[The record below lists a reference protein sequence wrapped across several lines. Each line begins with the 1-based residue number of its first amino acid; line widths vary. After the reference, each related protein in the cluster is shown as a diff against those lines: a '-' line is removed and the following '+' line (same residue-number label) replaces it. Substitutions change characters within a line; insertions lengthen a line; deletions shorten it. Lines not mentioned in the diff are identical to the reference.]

1 MPHPATMT
9 EEPGAPIAPHLRRL
23 LEFTEPAGDDVC
35 LDVARGQG
43 PMPEAL
49 GPQVRHVTAVDA
61 LPRRSAGRDGGGRM
75 ATVTFGTG
83 PVRIAGDPVPPPGH
97 GARPGPDPRAQAGAQ
112 APRTQDPRA
121 QAGAQA
127 PRAQDPRAQAP
138 RGRDPRGH
146 DHPHGGDGRGSAVT
160 AHDGDLLRPPR
171 GRAAILRRGTPDPVR
186 VRADATALPYRDGS
200 FTLVTARFSLFSL
213 GDPNRVLRE
222 LLRVC
227 RPGGRL
233 IIADLVRGNL
243 AQPDRDRIERLRD
256 PDHPGTPS
264 IAAITDM
271 ITSAGASIR
280 RLDVFTVERPLEP
293 WLAGARD
300 PRAADRIRA
309 ALLDEVDGGP
319 RTGAKP
325 RVIGGEL
332 WFTQSW
338 AHVAAEPI

>member
-9 EEPGAPIAPHLRRL
+9 QGPGAPFAPHLRRL
-23 LEFTEPAGDDVC
+23 LEFTEPDRDDVC

-43 PMPEAL
+43 PMPAAL
-49 GPQVRHVTAVDA
+49 WPQVRHVTAVDA
-61 LPRRSAGRDGGGRM
+61 LPPPAPGRRGGRM
-75 ATVTFGTG
+75 STVTFGTG
-83 PVRIAGDPVPPPGH
+83 LGTGPVRILGGPDDRG
-97 GARPGPDPRAQAGAQ
+97 RPG
-112 APRTQDPRA
+112 T
-121 QAGAQA
+121 
-127 PRAQDPRAQAP
+127 
-138 RGRDPRGH
+138 
-146 DHPHGGDGRGSAVT
+146 GRGGA
-160 AHDGDLLRPPR
+160 PPR
-171 GRAAILRRGTPDPVR
+171 HDITTGHRGTPDPVR

-200 FTLVTARFSLFSL
+200 FTLVTARFSLFAL
-213 GDPNRVLRE
+213 GAPDRVLRE

-264 IAAITDM
+264 IAAVTDLIT
-271 ITSAGASIR
+271 TAGASIR

-300 PRAADRIRA
+300 PDAADRIRT

>member
-1 MPHPATMT
+1 MPHPATIAQ
-9 EEPGAPIAPHLRRL
+9 EPGAPVAPHLRRL
-23 LEFTEPAGDDVC
+23 LDFTEPSPDDVC
-35 LDVARGQG
+35 LDVARGRG
-43 PMPEAL
+43 PMPDAL

-61 LPRRSAGRDGGGRM
+61 LPRRAGITDGRM
-75 ATVTFGTG
+75 DTVTFGTG
-83 PVRIAGDPVPPPGH
+83 PVRIPSGPDTPAGARANGMAGDGDPP
-97 GARPGPDPRAQAGAQ
+97 R
-112 APRTQDPRA
+112 
-121 QAGAQA
+121 
-127 PRAQDPRAQAP
+127 
-138 RGRDPRGH
+138 
-146 DHPHGGDGRGSAVT
+146 RGSMVT
-160 AHDGDLLRPPR
+160 RDDIRVR
-171 GRAAILRRGTPDPVR
+171 KRGTPDPVR

-200 FTLVTARFSLFSL
+200 FTLVTARFSLYTL
-213 GDPNRVLRE
+213 GEPEQVLRE

-227 RPGGRL
+227 RGRL

-264 IAAITDM
+264 IAAVTDL

-300 PRAADRIRA
+300 PDAADRIRT

>member
-1 MPHPATMT
+1 MPA
-9 EEPGAPIAPHLRRL
+9 
-23 LEFTEPAGDDVC
+23 
-35 LDVARGQG
+35 
-43 PMPEAL
+43 AL

-61 LPRRSAGRDGGGRM
+61 LPHRSGRGTDGRM
-75 ATVTFGTG
+75 DTVTFGTG
-83 PVRIAGDPVPPPGH
+83 PVRIADDASGPRPPMPASPVSASTGS
-97 GARPGPDPRAQAGAQ
+97 ARPSTATRASTGRGPDTLP
-112 APRTQDPRA
+112 
-121 QAGAQA
+121 
-127 PRAQDPRAQAP
+127 
-138 RGRDPRGH
+138 
-146 DHPHGGDGRGSAVT
+146 DGRVSGPT
-160 AHDGDLLRPPR
+160 RDDIRIHG
-171 GRAAILRRGTPDPVR
+171 RGTPDPVR
-186 VRADATALPYRDGS
+186 VRADATALPYRDDS
-200 FTLVTARFSLFSL
+200 FTLVTARFSLYTL
-213 GDPNRVLRE
+213 GDPERVLRE

-243 AQPDRDRIERLRD
+243 AHADRDRIERLRD

-264 IAAITDM
+264 IAAVTEM

-300 PRAADRIRA
+300 PDSADRIRT
-309 ALLDEVDGGP
+309 ALLDEIDGGP

-325 RVIGGEL
+325 RLISGEL

>member
-1 MPHPATMT
+1 MPHPATIAA
-9 EEPGAPIAPHLRRL
+9 APVAPHLRRL
-23 LEFTEPAGDDVC
+23 LDFTEPSPDDVC
-35 LDVARGQG
+35 LDVARGPG
-43 PMPEAL
+43 PLPDAL
-49 GPQVRHVTAVDA
+49 GPQVRHMTAVDA
-61 LPRRSAGRDGGGRM
+61 MPRRHRGSDGRRM
-75 ATVTFGTG
+75 DTVTFGTG
-83 PVRIAGDPVPPPGH
+83 PVRIPS
-97 GARPGPDPRAQAGAQ
+97 GPDTPPEA
-112 APRTQDPRA
+112 RTA
-121 QAGAQA
+121 MAT
-127 PRAQDPRAQAP
+127 
-138 RGRDPRGH
+138 RDDIRV
-146 DHPHGGDGRGSAVT
+146 R
-160 AHDGDLLRPPR
+160 
-171 GRAAILRRGTPDPVR
+171 RRGTPDPVR

-200 FTLVTARFSLFSL
+200 FSLVTARFSLYTL
-213 GDPNRVLRE
+213 GRPERVLRE

-227 RPGGRL
+227 RGRL

-264 IAAITDM
+264 IAAMTELV
-271 ITSAGASIR
+271 TSAGASIR

-293 WLAGARD
+293 WLSGARD
-300 PRAADRIRA
+300 PDAADRIRT

>member
-1 MPHPATMT
+1 VPRPATIT
-9 EEPGAPIAPHLRRL
+9 QAPAAPIAPHLRRL
-23 LEFTEPAGDDVC
+23 LDFAEPEPDDVC
-35 LDVARGQG
+35 LDVARGRG
-43 PMPEAL
+43 PMPAAL
-49 GPQVRHVTAVDA
+49 SPQVRHVTAVDA
-61 LPRRSAGRDGGGRM
+61 LPHRSSGGGRD
-75 ATVTFGTG
+75 AGGRTSTVTFGTG
-83 PVRIAGDPVPPPGH
+83 PVRLPGVPEYRPSRGDGGGSGQGGDPPRTG
-97 GARPGPDPRAQAGAQ
+97 GARRAGAT
-112 APRTQDPRA
+112 RQDI
-121 QAGAQA
+121 
-127 PRAQDPRAQAP
+127 
-138 RGRDPRGH
+138 
-146 DHPHGGDGRGSAVT
+146 
-160 AHDGDLLRPPR
+160 
-171 GRAAILRRGTPDPVR
+171 AIARRGTPDPVR
-186 VRADATALPYRDGS
+186 VRADATALPYRDDS
-200 FTLVTARFSLFSL
+200 FSLVTARFSLYTL
-213 GDPNRVLRE
+213 GEPERVLRE

-243 AQPDRDRIERLRD
+243 AQPDRDRLERLRD

-264 IAAITDM
+264 IAAVTDL

-300 PRAADRIRA
+300 PQAADRIRA

-325 RVIGGEL
+325 RIINGEL